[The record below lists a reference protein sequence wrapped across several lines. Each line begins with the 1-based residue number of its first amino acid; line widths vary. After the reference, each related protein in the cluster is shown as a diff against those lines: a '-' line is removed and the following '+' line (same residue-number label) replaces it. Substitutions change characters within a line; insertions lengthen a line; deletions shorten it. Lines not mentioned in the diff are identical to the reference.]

1 MLYSIYLINSLSAE
15 RVPSAEAEFGLSK
28 HLRHGMSDGFMEKGI
43 KVANK
48 QPLRR

>member
-1 MLYSIYLINSLSAE
+1 MLYSIYLIKSLCTE

-43 KVANK
+43 TVANK
-48 QPLRR
+48 QPFRR